1 MAVYINL
8 ERPLVSQILIDGRFQ
23 CRRYGHVKD
32 NCSFKNTE
40 INMGKDSAPPEKSPE
55 NHSMVDVGQEKE
67 DESYGP
73 WIIVERRQRQKSK
86 DNGQHTYGNIEREK
100 EGPRT
105 RVLINRNSNFE
116 INYRDLIALRQK
128 KGKDIIAE
136 NSSSKERV
144 ESDNGRQNMESKNN
158 GKAKMLGSKINL
170 NPLFKD
176 GGLIAESSKERMEPD
191 NDRLPRELKKNG
203 KVKLVDPKTSLDLAI
218 KDGGL
223 IAIPNLSNWSSG
235 LSIPLTNQACSSLDI
250 TGQEVIAQNVLV
262 SGSNSNTSSAMGKV
276 SNFTVVGSL
285 MEGQPNAEVVVE
297 VGSLDSD
304 KHSAVVFSQ
313 SKDKNST
320 PTVLK
325 ANLGLNQGLILGSRG
340 GVKAKSRGALK
351 KFNKMH
357 VNSGSRFKSN
367 GNQRVLLK
375 DSMAHLAENISSLI
389 GDKSSSNGYFGDEEQ
404 QREGSLLGQ

>member
-1 MAVYINL
+1 
-8 ERPLVSQILIDGRFQ
+8 
-23 CRRYGHVKD
+23 
-32 NCSFKNTE
+32 
-40 INMGKDSAPPEKSPE
+40 MGKDSALPEKSPE
-55 NHSMVDVGQEKE
+55 NHSIVDVGQEKE

-100 EGPRT
+100 EGLRT

-116 INYRDLIALRQK
+116 INDRDLIALRQK

-144 ESDNGRQNMESKNN
+144 ESDNDRQNMESKNN
-158 GKAKMLGSKINL
+158 DKAKMLGPKINL

-176 GGLIAESSKERMEPD
+176 GGLIVESSKERMEPD

-218 KDGGL
+218 KDG
-223 IAIPNLSNWSSG
+223 
-235 LSIPLTNQACSSLDI
+235 
-250 TGQEVIAQNVLV
+250 QEVIAQNVLV
-262 SGSNSNTSSAMGKV
+262 GGSSSNTSSAMGKV
-276 SNFTVVGSL
+276 SNFAVVGSL

-325 ANLGLNQGLILGSRG
+325 ANLSLNQGLILGSRG

-351 KFNKMH
+351 KFNKIH

-404 QREGSLLGQ
+404 QREGSLIGQ